1 MASLLVAGLAMIS
14 CDNKDNQAEIEEIA
28 VDDPQIPAQTF
39 TLTVNAAKGGDQT
52 TRALTLDGENNIIA
66 TWSEDDVVKAYKG
79 EAYLCDLKPED
90 ISADGSEA
98 TLKGDFTGK
107 EVVKD
112 DVLTLKFLSGNY
124 SSQDGTLT
132 GNDTSID
139 KVCDYAIAIVTVSD
153 ITASSIYTTDA
164 VFENQQAIVK
174 FTLVDKAD
182 PTEEVEAT
190 SLAVTVGSITYNVTP
205 SPATNELW
213 VAIPAVVGGEISLEA
228 TTAGGTTFTF
238 NTSGVTFE
246 NEQYYEINVRMKK
259 PAQLPILDKVADFT
273 YDGAD
278 HALLTSTG
286 TSEGVTIKY
295 CISET
300 EPTIDGGAWS
310 EDIPKAENAGTYTL
324 WYYAKIDEAYTGS
337 DVPATSL
344 GAVVISKK
352 SVTFNGILA
361 YNKEFD
367 GLTAN
372 TAAVLKTDE
381 ASADGFISG
390 DNVTYVVE
398 GGAFASISE
407 GTQTVNVT
415 ISLTGDD
422 SGNYDVVP
430 YSTAAEIIPFL
441 NLSTSSVGYYVCS
454 DKSYFSSSTPTPSGK
469 TVVGMIAYVAS
480 EGDGA
485 EGPTF
490 DTTPGT
496 GYIIAKSDIA
506 VGDFDAVSSACSSYN
521 PMDEG
526 DNPSWLTWG
535 MPSQTQWQQMGSDT
549 DLYSNLNAVSM
560 APVTNEW
567 YWSTT
572 EVNGGKHQCVH
583 FTGTP
588 ISGSWNSEK
597 KAHLGRAFASF

>member
-1 MASLLVAGLAMIS
+1 M
-14 CDNKDNQAEIEEIA
+14 
-28 VDDPQIPAQTF
+28 
-39 TLTVNAAKGGDQT
+39 
-52 TRALTLDGENNIIA
+52 
-66 TWSEDDVVKAYKG
+66 
-79 EAYLCDLKPED
+79 
-90 ISADGSEA
+90 
-98 TLKGDFTGK
+98 
-107 EVVKD
+107 
-112 DVLTLKFLSGNY
+112 
-124 SSQDGTLT
+124 
-132 GNDTSID
+132 
-139 KVCDYAIAIVTVSD
+139 
-153 ITASSIYTTDA
+153 
-164 VFENQQAIVK
+164 
-174 FTLVDKAD
+174 
-182 PTEEVEAT
+182 
-190 SLAVTVGSITYNVTP
+190 
-205 SPATNELW
+205 
-213 VAIPAVVGGEISLEA
+213 
-228 TTAGGTTFTF
+228 
-238 NTSGVTFE
+238 
-246 NEQYYEINVRMKK
+246 
-259 PAQLPILDKVADFT
+259 
-273 YDGAD
+273 
-278 HALLTSTG
+278 
-286 TSEGVTIKY
+286 
-295 CISET
+295 
-300 EPTIDGGAWS
+300 
-310 EDIPKAENAGTYTL
+310 
-324 WYYAKIDEAYTGS
+324 
-337 DVPATSL
+337 
-344 GAVVISKK
+344 
-352 SVTFNGILA
+352 
-361 YNKEFD
+361 
-367 GLTAN
+367 
-372 TAAVLKTDE
+372 
-381 ASADGFISG
+381 
-390 DNVTYVVE
+390 TYVVE